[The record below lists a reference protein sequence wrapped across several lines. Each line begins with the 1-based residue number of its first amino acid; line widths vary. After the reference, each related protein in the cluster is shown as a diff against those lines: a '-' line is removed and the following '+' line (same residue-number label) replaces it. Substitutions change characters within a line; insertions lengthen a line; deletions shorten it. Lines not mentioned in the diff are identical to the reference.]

1 MYLELKGSQFVRL
14 LILSDIALID
24 GSAMGV

>member
-14 LILSDIALID
+14 LILSEMALIEE
-24 GSAMGV
+24 SAMGV